1 MNYHAL
7 FDVFLTLLYIIQNQ
21 ATRAATME
29 TYTPEQAAKILH
41 LNVQTVRKWLRNGD
55 LTGADTPAGWRLT
68 PADLETWLNR
78 HRKPRQAKQEQS
90 DDEDAHWAKVADA
103 ALDRL
108 AEGKTTVMSFEEWE
122 RRCDA
127 LDG

>member
-1 MNYHAL
+1 MDTEKMQRPGRQRTGRTTSMVRIPTAL
-7 FDVFLTLLYIIQNQ
+7 KPAVAELVASYRLAKQ
-21 ATRAATME
+21 RAWNAQ
-29 TYTPEQAAKILH
+29 P
-41 LNVQTVRKWLRNGD
+41 LR
-55 LTGADTPAGWRLT
+55 
-68 PADLETWLNR
+68 
-78 HRKPRQAKQEQS
+78 KQEQP